1 MPHIVVAPLII
12 GSVLTVGGVLVLV
25 FHRWVLKRFPERS
38 SNWDY
43 RRYVRN
49 TPQYTIIF
57 GTIVLAMGI
66 LIFLSGG
73 LGLF

>member
-1 MPHIVVAPLII
+1 MPHVVVAPLII

-25 FHRWVLKRFPERS
+25 FHRWVLKRVPERS

-49 TPQYTIIF
+49 TPLYTIIF
-57 GTIVLAMGI
+57 GAIVVVFGLLTLLG
-66 LIFLSGG
+66 GG
-73 LGLF
+73 LQLL